1 MLRFF
6 FIKIIMIR
14 IREYTPLKLEG
25 EIFGFKKKKKKTVLL
40 HTVSANYIGANYPI
54 KNENKIKAI

>member
-1 MLRFF
+1 
-6 FIKIIMIR
+6 MIR